1 MSKKRKVSIII
12 LIVSI
17 IILSLSLL
25 FAITHINYVIT
36 YEDYYSYMT
45 KANAVI
51 ASIVCSS
58 IAVAS
63 LSMIIYS
70 LISIIK
76 TSKSK
81 GNDKIVEK

>member
-1 MSKKRKVSIII
+1 MKKKRIVSIII

-17 IILSLSLL
+17 IIRSISLL
-25 FAITHINYVIT
+25 LTISHINYVIT
-36 YEDYYSYMT
+36 YEDYYSHMT

-51 ASIVCSS
+51 VSIVCSS

-70 LISIIK
+70 VISIIK
-76 TSKSK
+76 KSKSK
-81 GNDKIVEK
+81 DNDKIV